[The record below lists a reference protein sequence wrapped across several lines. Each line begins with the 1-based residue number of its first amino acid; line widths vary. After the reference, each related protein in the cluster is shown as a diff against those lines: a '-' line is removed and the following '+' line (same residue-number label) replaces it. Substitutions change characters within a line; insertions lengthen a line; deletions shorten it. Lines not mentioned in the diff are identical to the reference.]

1 MEHSKVKPAGGGGWQ
16 EGEDSAEFVRFFP
29 AFMWGIRDFTL
40 QLELDGREI
49 TEDEYLENALKLK
62 TDSSQRTQRY
72 NLPRE
77 CIRPFF
83 PARKCFVFVP
93 PARGRDLSQL
103 EELQVELEPRF
114 WEHVTQFCRHI
125 WETSQPKTIP
135 GGHVVTR
142 AKLGNLAVT
151 YVDTIRSG
159 AVPCLESAVL
169 ALAQIKNSAAVGEAV
184 AAYEEQLGRWVVLP
198 TESVQEL
205 LELHAQ
211 CEQEALWAFMAHAF
225 KDDDCRFQ
233 GSSWQCRLEKQKQE
247 LCRRNELA
255 SSDHCTATLL
265 ELWDELDN
273 RIGQGV
279 YSVPGSYQRFL
290 DDRQHMVEKYWQV
303 PGKGVKADMVL
314 QEFRQCKEV
323 AVQSILQ
330 MDEALTEK
338 EEAVAAQ
345 RAQAE
350 AAEQEWQVRQQ
361 QEAELQQKLKAQE
374 RSYQENLQQLEE
386 KLQDKRKKLLEEQHK
401 MLDQKLQ
408 ELKELK
414 REGLREKAG
423 CMENEIQRLQQ
434 QIKEI
439 RNRSRI
445 EPALVKLIEV
455 ALPHVTRLHQPGHR
469 GCHQLCPEPV
479 PMEPPATHSHLYP
492 SPLFMCGTP
501 L

>member
-1 MEHSKVKPAGGGGWQ
+1 MEHSK
-16 EGEDSAEFVRFFP
+16 
-29 AFMWGIRDFTL
+29 
-40 QLELDGREI
+40 LELDGREI

-62 TDSSQRTQRY
+62 TGRRTQRY

-211 CEQEALWAFMAHAF
+211 CEQEALWAFM
-225 KDDDCRFQ
+225 K
-233 GSSWQCRLEKQKQE
+233 
-247 LCRRNELA
+247 
-255 SSDHCTATLL
+255 
-265 ELWDELDN
+265 
-273 RIGQGV
+273 
-279 YSVPGSYQRFL
+279 
-290 DDRQHMVEKYWQV
+290 
-303 PGKGVKADMVL
+303 MVL
-314 QEFRQCKEV
+314 
-323 AVQSILQ
+323 SILLPKYRVCLAESQ
-330 MDEALTEK
+330 LT
-338 EEAVAAQ
+338 A
-345 RAQAE
+345 
-350 AAEQEWQVRQQ
+350 
-361 QEAELQQKLKAQE
+361 
-374 RSYQENLQQLEE
+374 
-386 KLQDKRKKLLEEQHK
+386 
-401 MLDQKLQ
+401 
-408 ELKELK
+408 
-414 REGLREKAG
+414 
-423 CMENEIQRLQQ
+423 
-434 QIKEI
+434 
-439 RNRSRI
+439 
-445 EPALVKLIEV
+445 
-455 ALPHVTRLHQPGHR
+455 
-469 GCHQLCPEPV
+469 
-479 PMEPPATHSHLYP
+479 
-492 SPLFMCGTP
+492 
-501 L
+501 